1 MNPINKFLQEFED
14 MITTF
19 PDIFRIFYHK
29 LNEYKAYLSENPE
42 PFLKSLRESIP
53 KETTTPPPQP
63 GKEFDF
69 ELFLIG
75 KVTWIPTFPGKGI
88 NAFHY
93 LTDDIID
100 YIVSIEADLGVPQ
113 MRKNVSFEDRRV
125 DLTFIKRAEDFYTGT
140 ILIKNFIGVSA
151 PAGRRIKKIG
161 GLDKESIGN
170 KKEGIKLLLNYLSEN
185 EDFYQL
191 LISEFFIRW
200 KPLLDNG
207 FIKVNAK

>member
-1 MNPINKFLQEFED
+1 MNPINRFLQEFED
-14 MITTF
+14 IIITF

-29 LNEYKAYLSENPE
+29 LNEYKTYLSKAPE

-53 KETTTPPPQP
+53 GETTTPSPQP

-100 YIVSIEADLGVPQ
+100 YIVSIEADLDVPQ
-113 MRKNVSFEDRRV
+113 MRKNVCFEDRTV
-125 DLTFIKRAEDFYTGT
+125 DLTFTKHAEDFYTGT
-140 ILIKNFIGVSA
+140 IFIKSVTSVST
-151 PAGRRIKKIG
+151 PDGSRIKKMG
-161 GLDKESIGN
+161 GLDKKSIGN
-170 KKEGIKLLLNYLSEN
+170 KREVIKLLFNYLCEN
-185 EDFYQL
+185 EDFYQIF
-191 LISEFFIRW
+191 ISEFFIRW